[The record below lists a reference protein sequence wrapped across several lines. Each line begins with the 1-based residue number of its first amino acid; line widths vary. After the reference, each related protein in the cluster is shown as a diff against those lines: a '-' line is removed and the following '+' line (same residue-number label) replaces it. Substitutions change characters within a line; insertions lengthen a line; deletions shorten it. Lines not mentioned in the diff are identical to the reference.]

1 MNRNKSVEASESI
14 IPFLVSSR
22 RLYRTFRYYGSV
34 AIESLESTPCHG
46 LLAGFVVAIKTKQR
60 L

>member
-22 RLYRTFRYYGSV
+22 RLYRTFRYITTEVLQLNRWNRPHVMVFLLGS
-34 AIESLESTPCHG
+34 LW
-46 LLAGFVVAIKTKQR
+46 R
-60 L
+60 